1 MLPRQPDAQALPP
14 PPGIIGSLRAGFDAI
29 AAHIGLIL
37 LPLGLD
43 LLLWLGPRI
52 SISRMMQPL
61 LDEMARIAPSSGL
74 PQADIDSML
83 TVYRAVLSRLNVLAT
98 LRTVPVGVFSLM
110 SGRMPIQSPFG
121 APSVMQVESLAQLL
135 GLLFILTFLGW
146 SLGGLYFQRVAG
158 LVASRSPAS
167 TIPPAPAARA
177 VLQTILYSLI
187 CLVLI
192 WSIGL
197 PAMFLVYL
205 VFAINSTLGQ
215 GLLLFLGF
223 LSLWLLVPL
232 FFSPHGIYVSRQTAL
247 ASFLGGFRLARFT
260 LPTSSLFVL
269 TVFLVGMG
277 LNTLWAVPAEDS
289 WIVLVGLL
297 GHAFITT
304 ALLAAS
310 FIYYQDMSAW
320 VQSVLERLR
329 ASMPTQTV

>member
-1 MLPRQPDAQALPP
+1 LL
-14 PPGIIGSLRAGFDAI
+14 
-29 AAHIGLIL
+29 AA
-37 LPLGLD
+37 
-43 LLLWLGPRI
+43 
-52 SISRMMQPL
+52 
-61 LDEMARIAPSSGL
+61 
-74 PQADIDSML
+74 
-83 TVYRAVLSRLNVLAT
+83 
-98 LRTVPVGVFSLM
+98 LRTIPVGVFSLM
-110 SGRMPIQSPFG
+110 SGRMPIQSPLG
-121 APSVMQVESLAQLL
+121 AASILQVDSLPQLV
-135 GLLFILTFLGW
+135 GVLFTLTILGW

-158 LVASRSPAS
+158 LVASRSPAPTS
-167 TIPPAPAARA
+167 PSLPAGRA
-177 VLQTILYSLI
+177 ILQTILYSLI

-197 PAMFLVYL
+197 PSMFLVYL
-205 VFAINSTLGQ
+205 AFAINSVLGQ

-232 FFSPHGIYVSRQTAL
+232 FFSPHGIYVNRQTAL

-289 WIVLVGLL
+289 WIALIGLL

-310 FIYYQDMSAW
+310 FIYYQDMSTW

-329 ASMPTQTV
+329 AGMPTQTV